1 MLQFNPP
8 GMLARGG
15 LAWGEPALELLVPSL
30 LGACAGG
37 AHQALRS
44 PNIQTSKSIKL
55 PGARWVPSYHTPC
68 PDEEAAI
75 QP

>member
-8 GMLARGG
+8 GMLAWRG

-30 LGACAGG
+30 MDAYAGG

-44 PNIQTSKSIKL
+44 PNIQTNKPTRF
-55 PGARWVPSYHTPC
+55 PGAL
-68 PDEEAAI
+68 
-75 QP
+75 